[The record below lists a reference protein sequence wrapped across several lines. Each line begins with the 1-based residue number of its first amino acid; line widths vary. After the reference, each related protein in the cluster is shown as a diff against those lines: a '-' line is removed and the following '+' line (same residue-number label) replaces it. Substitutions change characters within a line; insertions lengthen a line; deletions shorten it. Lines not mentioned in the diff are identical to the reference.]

1 MFGTSL
7 AVRLILAA
15 KAAFYGGWSALT
27 TEGTG
32 FFRVTCLDGVWWIVD
47 PEGNVFLS
55 KGVNHV
61 SYTADVAPTL
71 GYSPYGRVTRT
82 KYGDATSWAQAS
94 VERLRN
100 WGFNTIGAWSSS
112 ETFTQGMAYTP
123 ILNIG
128 SAAGGDWLQGRF
140 PDVFSAR
147 FRETADRIAR
157 ERCAPL
163 RDDPYLLGYFTDNEL
178 RWGADWR
185 SDQSLLE
192 DYWSLPPEAEGKRAA
207 LRLVAERYGT
217 IQRFNET
224 WGTHYADFESLGA
237 ETHLRAVSDTMRRA
251 QWTLLRKTVLRTFS
265 REAILGH
272 LRRIYPSLDTFNER
286 WGTRYASYE
295 DVLNETTESP
305 QAEELGA
312 LQSHFLRTVAAEYF
326 RVCAEAIRRYDPNH
340 LILGC
345 RFAGYAPPEVV
356 QSMGDAV
363 DVVSYNNYDFL
374 PPVEKLRQIH
384 EWTGKPI
391 LLTEFSF
398 KAMDSGLPN
407 TRGAGKPVATQQ
419 ERAEHFDQYVTALLD
434 LPFAVSFRIGFTL
447 VTPKGVSTV
456 KIATTV
462 LSSSTTNRGR
472 SSQSG

>member
-1 MFGTSL
+1 
-7 AVRLILAA
+7 
-15 KAAFYGGWSALT
+15 
-27 TEGTG
+27 
-32 FFRVTCLDGVWWIVD
+32 
-47 PEGNVFLS
+47 
-55 KGVNHV
+55 
-61 SYTADVAPTL
+61 
-71 GYSPYGRVTRT
+71 
-82 KYGDATSWAQAS
+82 
-94 VERLRN
+94 
-100 WGFNTIGAWSSS
+100 
-112 ETFTQGMAYTP
+112 
-123 ILNIG
+123 
-128 SAAGGDWLQGRF
+128 
-140 PDVFSAR
+140 
-147 FRETADRIAR
+147 
-157 ERCAPL
+157 
-163 RDDPYLLGYFTDNEL
+163 
-178 RWGADWR
+178 
-185 SDQSLLE
+185 
-192 DYWSLPPEAEGKRAA
+192 
-207 LRLVAERYGT
+207 
-217 IQRFNET
+217 
-224 WGTHYADFESLGA
+224 
-237 ETHLRAVSDTMRRA
+237 
-251 QWTLLRKTVLRTFS
+251 VLRTFS

-434 LPFAVSFRIGFTL
+434 LPFAVGFHWFEYADEPAEGRFDGENSNYGL
-447 VTPKGVSTV
+447 VDIHDEPWAILTERMRSVNASLEARHARSG
-456 KIATTV
+456 
-462 LSSSTTNRGR
+462 NR
-472 SSQSG
+472 